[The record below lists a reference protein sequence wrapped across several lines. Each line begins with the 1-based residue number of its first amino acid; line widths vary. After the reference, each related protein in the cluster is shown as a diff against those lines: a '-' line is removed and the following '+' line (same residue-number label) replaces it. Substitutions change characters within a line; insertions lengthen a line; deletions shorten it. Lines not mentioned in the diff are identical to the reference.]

1 MSDSRPSE
9 ARPAE
14 TPDAPARQP
23 GQPRRLTYRARQ
35 RLSRDRDYQAVFGA
49 KARKSAGPL
58 TVFGRP
64 NGLPDHRLGLSI
76 GRRVGP
82 AVVRNR
88 LRRRLREAFRT
99 LGPTLPRAADGTAYD
114 LVIISRKHEPMLD
127 LETCQRHLKTTADQL
142 HAVWARRSRKEGARQ
157 DGGSR

>member
-1 MSDSRPSE
+1 MSDPKTTQPETTRP
-9 ARPAE
+9 
-14 TPDAPARQP
+14 TDARQP
-23 GQPRRLTYRARQ
+23 GEPRRLTYRARQ

-114 LVIISRKHEPMLD
+114 LVVTSRRHEPLLD

-142 HAVWARRSRKEGARQ
+142 HAVWARRSRKDSATHDGPAR
-157 DGGSR
+157 